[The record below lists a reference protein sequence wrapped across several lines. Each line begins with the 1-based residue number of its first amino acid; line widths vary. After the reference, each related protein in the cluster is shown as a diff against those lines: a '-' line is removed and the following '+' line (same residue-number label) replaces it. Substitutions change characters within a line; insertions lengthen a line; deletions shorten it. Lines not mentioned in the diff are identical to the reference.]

1 MKEGHKDSPLSVRM
15 RPQTIDEFAG
25 QEHVLAPGKILR
37 RSLEADRLSCL
48 VLWGPPGCGKTT
60 LGEVIS
66 NHCGAEFV
74 YLNASFTGA
83 KELKQEAQLARQ
95 RLELHDTKTIIFI
108 DEIHRL
114 NRLQQD
120 YLIPDTE
127 TQFLTLVGATTANPF
142 FYLNPALI
150 SRSLICEF
158 KPLLNE
164 DIVKLLK
171 RALSDKER
179 GLGNY
184 KVKISDETLN
194 LIADMSNGDAR
205 KSLNALEIAVVTT
218 KKDKKKKIVISD
230 EVIYESM
237 QTKPAFYDSKADY
250 HYDVISAFIKSVRG
264 SDPDAALYWLGIM
277 LKGGEDPRFIAR
289 RLIILASEDIGN
301 ADPFALSLATSCL
314 QAVDFVGMP
323 EARINLSQTTTYLA
337 MAQKSNAAYLAID
350 KVLADIER
358 NGQEDVPIHLKDAHY
373 KSAKKLGRGL
383 TYKYPH
389 DYKNAYVKQKYRD
402 NETRYYF
409 PKDYGREKVFKERLK
424 DRGFRVDPDT

>member
-15 RPQTIDEFAG
+15 RPQNIDEFSG
-25 QEHVLAPGKILR
+25 QEHVLSPGKILR

-48 VLWGPPGCGKTT
+48 ILWGPPGCGKTT

-83 KELKQEAQLARQ
+83 KELKKEAQLARQ
-95 RLELHDTKTIIFI
+95 RLEIHDTKTIIFI

-127 TQFLTLVGATTANPF
+127 TQFLTLIGATTANPF

-150 SRSLICEF
+150 SRSLVCEF
-158 KPLLNE
+158 KPLSNE
-164 DIVKLLK
+164 NIIVLLK
-171 RALSDKER
+171 RALKDKER
-179 GLGNY
+179 GLGNI
-184 KVKISDETLN
+184 KVKINDKTLN
-194 LIADMSNGDAR
+194 LIAEMSNGDAR
-205 KSLNALEIAVVTT
+205 KSLNALEIAVTT
-218 KKDKKKKIVISD
+218 TPKDSKGKIVID
-230 EVIYESM
+230 EEVIHESM

-250 HYDVISAFIKSVRG
+250 HYDVTSAFIKSIRG

-289 RLIILASEDIGN
+289 RLIISASEDVGN

-323 EARINLSQTTTYLA
+323 EARINLAQTTSYLA

-350 KVLADIER
+350 EVLADIER
-358 NGQEDVPIHLKDAHY
+358 NGQEDVPLHLKDAHY

-389 DYKNAYVKQKYRD
+389 DFKGSYVKQKYRN
-402 NETRYYF
+402 NEKRYYF
-409 PKDYGREKVFKERLK
+409 PKDQGREKIFKERLLE
-424 DRGFRVDPDT
+424 RGFKIVKD